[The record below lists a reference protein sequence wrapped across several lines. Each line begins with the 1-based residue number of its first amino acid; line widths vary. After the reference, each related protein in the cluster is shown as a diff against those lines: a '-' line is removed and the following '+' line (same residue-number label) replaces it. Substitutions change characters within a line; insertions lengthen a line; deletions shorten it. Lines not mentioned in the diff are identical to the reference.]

1 MRLAV
6 DLSSTMWSCLLT
18 GKDIEGREAQDEMGK
33 VHWVNT
39 HMYAYEFAVNS
50 IKSALDTYNLT
61 PSDMILVVEGMNS
74 KAQRLFIN
82 KDYKANRGKRPNESY
97 EEFAKLKDLLL
108 ETFKSLGAIAV
119 KQDAVEADDML
130 AWLAKHTKEDL
141 VIMSNDNDLLALAG
155 KNEHGAVITARIGGE
170 ENYNKYGLFPLQY
183 VTLYKA
189 LVGDSGDNIKGIT
202 GFGDA
207 AWKDFHA
214 QFGEDGMAEMVRL
227 AKLGSLQELE
237 EDAAVNKLVKKIY
250 DGREQFLNS
259 WRLASLHPE
268 WVNRLSE
275 PLVWMPGMV
284 TYRGTDERLRHW
296 GAASRLVTSENY
308 SKALAFLKAKVHE
321 SPYFVV
327 DLETST
333 SEESD
338 EWLAQSGLNVDVI
351 DSRITGG
358 SITFG
363 SNMQYCYYITV
374 EHANSDNVT
383 KEQFADMYAAL
394 DPNKLCVAHNAA
406 GFEIPVLF
414 MEFGELWKS
423 NGWRGFMP
431 NMVDSRI
438 AANYWNENEFS
449 FGLKQLSKKLLGYE
463 QQTYAEVTQGRK
475 MNQVPATEV
484 LDYGCDDGYTSGALW
499 NFFKLFMELEGT
511 YKAFMEYEQKPMYL
525 QATGYVKGIKL
536 DMGRLA
542 ELSNR
547 DAELAVENRKT
558 VDEFLLSVGWDGT
571 VCPTYKE
578 VNAANV
584 KEAVLIISG
593 QELKTAI
600 RTPAKLAP
608 LVAAMGF
615 DGSDLLAKCVESNDL
630 DTMNRLVASRFK
642 GAPELNTGSP
652 KQMQKLLYETLGLPV
667 RLRNK
672 ATEVMRKQGIREG
685 TARTDEDAILMA
697 IKQGDVDASKV
708 GTLKALIEL
717 KSISTRKGLYWDAYP
732 KFLHHRTNRI
742 HPEFRQSSTNT
753 RRYTGANPNLQQMD
767 SDPSGVRSTIL
778 PHKKNAVILS
788 LDESS
793 QEVRTMADLCKDE
806 ALLACYVGTKD
817 QLRDVHSLVG
827 AQILGIEYEDFRTK
841 LKSSDEAVAAEFTA
855 VRQKAKMTLF
865 ALLYGAGAPK
875 IAEGLSIT
883 VEEAQAYIDAIYARF
898 PRVLE
903 WKEGVENTARTEGVA
918 KIYGGTI
925 RHLASLISSADT
937 YTASKALRQAGNSSI
952 QSACASQVKRILSRI
967 WDSRLLDDYDY
978 HFYFSLHDETVHSV
992 AVDDAVE
999 VTRILHGFMTEQF
1012 LSAVPSASSIGVGKA
1027 YAPLV
1032 EIGEEFD
1039 EEKLKE
1045 AIAKVS
1051 VATL

>member
-1 MRLAV
+1 MKLAT
-6 DLSSTMWSCLLT
+6 DLSSVLWSCLLT
-18 GKDIEGREAQDEMGK
+18 GKDIEGREAQDETGK

-39 HMYAYEFAVNS
+39 HMYAYEFVVNS
-50 IKSALDTYNLT
+50 LKSSLDTYNLT
-61 PSDMILVVEGMNS
+61 PIDMILVVEGMNS

-82 KDYKANRGKRPNESY
+82 KDYKGNRGKRPNEAY
-97 EEFAKLKDLLL
+97 EEFAKLKDLIL

-130 AWLAKHTKEDL
+130 AWLAMHTKEDMI
-141 VIMSNDNDLLALAG
+141 IMSNDNDLLALAG

-170 ENYNKYGLFPLQY
+170 ENYNKFGLFPLQY

-237 EDAAVNKLVKKIY
+237 EDAAVNKLVKKIF

-259 WRLASLHPE
+259 WKLASLHAE

-308 SKALAFLKAKVHE
+308 SKALAFLKTKVHE

-423 NGWRGFMP
+423 NGWRGFTP

-511 YKAFMEYEQKPMYL
+511 YTSFMEYEQKPMYL

-571 VCPTYKE
+571 ICPTYKE

-608 LVAAMGF
+608 LVTAMGF
-615 DGSDLLAKCVESNDL
+615 DWSDLLA
-630 DTMNRLVASRFK
+630 
-642 GAPELNTGSP
+642 
-652 KQMQKLLYETLGLPV
+652 
-667 RLRNK
+667 
-672 ATEVMRKQGIREG
+672 
-685 TARTDEDAILMA
+685 
-697 IKQGDVDASKV
+697 
-708 GTLKALIEL
+708 
-717 KSISTRKGLYWDAYP
+717 
-732 KFLHHRTNRI
+732 
-742 HPEFRQSSTNT
+742 
-753 RRYTGANPNLQQMD
+753 
-767 SDPSGVRSTIL
+767 
-778 PHKKNAVILS
+778 
-788 LDESS
+788 
-793 QEVRTMADLCKDE
+793 
-806 ALLACYVGTKD
+806 
-817 QLRDVHSLVG
+817 
-827 AQILGIEYEDFRTK
+827 
-841 LKSSDEAVAAEFTA
+841 
-855 VRQKAKMTLF
+855 
-865 ALLYGAGAPK
+865 
-875 IAEGLSIT
+875 
-883 VEEAQAYIDAIYARF
+883 
-898 PRVLE
+898 
-903 WKEGVENTARTEGVA
+903 
-918 KIYGGTI
+918 
-925 RHLASLISSADT
+925 
-937 YTASKALRQAGNSSI
+937 
-952 QSACASQVKRILSRI
+952 
-967 WDSRLLDDYDY
+967 
-978 HFYFSLHDETVHSV
+978 
-992 AVDDAVE
+992 
-999 VTRILHGFMTEQF
+999 
-1012 LSAVPSASSIGVGKA
+1012 
-1027 YAPLV
+1027 
-1032 EIGEEFD
+1032 
-1039 EEKLKE
+1039 
-1045 AIAKVS
+1045 
-1051 VATL
+1051 

>member
-1 MRLAV
+1 
-6 DLSSTMWSCLLT
+6 
-18 GKDIEGREAQDEMGK
+18 
-33 VHWVNT
+33 
-39 HMYAYEFAVNS
+39 
-50 IKSALDTYNLT
+50 
-61 PSDMILVVEGMNS
+61 
-74 KAQRLFIN
+74 
-82 KDYKANRGKRPNESY
+82 
-97 EEFAKLKDLLL
+97 
-108 ETFKSLGAIAV
+108 
-119 KQDAVEADDML
+119 
-130 AWLAKHTKEDL
+130 
-141 VIMSNDNDLLALAG
+141 
-155 KNEHGAVITARIGGE
+155 
-170 ENYNKYGLFPLQY
+170 
-183 VTLYKA
+183 
-189 LVGDSGDNIKGIT
+189 
-202 GFGDA
+202 
-207 AWKDFHA
+207 
-214 QFGEDGMAEMVRL
+214 
-227 AKLGSLQELE
+227 
-237 EDAAVNKLVKKIY
+237 
-250 DGREQFLNS
+250 
-259 WRLASLHPE
+259 
-268 WVNRLSE
+268 
-275 PLVWMPGMV
+275 
-284 TYRGTDERLRHW
+284 
-296 GAASRLVTSENY
+296 
-308 SKALAFLKAKVHE
+308 
-321 SPYFVV
+321 
-327 DLETST
+327 
-333 SEESD
+333 
-338 EWLAQSGLNVDVI
+338 
-351 DSRITGG
+351 
-358 SITFG
+358 
-363 SNMQYCYYITV
+363 
-374 EHANSDNVT
+374 
-383 KEQFADMYAAL
+383 
-394 DPNKLCVAHNAA
+394 
-406 GFEIPVLF
+406 
-414 MEFGELWKS
+414 
-423 NGWRGFMP
+423 
-431 NMVDSRI
+431 
-438 AANYWNENEFS
+438 
-449 FGLKQLSKKLLGYE
+449 
-463 QQTYAEVTQGRK
+463 
-475 MNQVPATEV
+475 
-484 LDYGCDDGYTSGALW
+484 
-499 NFFKLFMELEGT
+499 
-511 YKAFMEYEQKPMYL
+511 
-525 QATGYVKGIKL
+525 
-536 DMGRLA
+536 
-542 ELSNR
+542 
-547 DAELAVENRKT
+547 
-558 VDEFLLSVGWDGT
+558 
-571 VCPTYKE
+571 
-578 VNAANV
+578 
-584 KEAVLIISG
+584 VLIISG

-600 RTPAKLAP
+600 RTLAKLAP

-630 DTMNRLVASRFK
+630 DTMNKLVASRFK

-697 IKQGDVDASKV
+697 IKQGDVDANKV
-708 GTLKALIEL
+708 DTLKALIEL

-778 PHKKNAVILS
+778 PHKKNAIILS

-855 VRQKAKMTLF
+855 IRQKAKMTLF

-903 WKEGVENTARTEGVA
+903 WKESVENTARTEGVA

-925 RHLASLISSADT
+925 RHLAPLIASADT

-992 AVDDAVE
+992 GVDDAVE

-1012 LSAVPSASSIGVGKA
+1012 LSTVPSASSIGVGKA

-1039 EEKLKE
+1039 EEKLKA

-1051 VATL
+1051 SGVA